1 MAGERLGRCTG
12 PRGSGEKEGH
22 PGHQCPQTA
31 SHALFLPPGLTLPVS
46 RVCCY
51 PGSTDKD
58 TGAQRSLGMWKP
70 GDLEVGWSSSCRPL
84 SFGCV
89 LYYYRAML
97 QRKRA

>member
-1 MAGERLGRCTG
+1 MAGEKLGHCTG
-12 PRGSGEKEGH
+12 PGGSGENESH
-22 PGHQCPQTA
+22 PGHWCPQNT
-31 SHALFLPPGLTLPVS
+31 SHAILLPPGLILPVT

-58 TGAQRSLGMWKP
+58 TGAQRRLGMWKP
-70 GDLEVGWSSSCRPL
+70 GDLEVGWSSSCRPP

-97 QRKRA
+97 QRNRT